1 MAQSRLPSRKRLAH
15 LSLLAFAAL
24 TLPWL
29 AQAQAE
35 GGLYI
40 AGAGFTFE
48 QAANDGLSRNPRG
61 QRFFLLAL
69 PPETEAL
76 TAKAPKALVAVRE
89 RVVAG
94 NGVLLVCKRDIESG
108 AVAASNLVPG
118 VTAIRGWPPRGS
130 NELPPGQRHY
140 ADEDPARLPQAD
152 ELLRRLRTTCT

>member
-1 MAQSRLPSRKRLAH
+1 MRIARLGLT
-15 LSLLAFAAL
+15 AFAAL

-40 AGAGFTFE
+40 AGTGFTFE
-48 QAANDGLSRNPRG
+48 QAADDGLSRNPGG

-76 TAKAPKALVAVRE
+76 TAKAPKALAAVRE
-89 RVVAG
+89 RVAAG

-108 AVAASNLVPG
+108 AIDASKLVPG
-118 VTAIRGWPPRGS
+118 VAAVRGWPPRGS
-130 NELPPGQRHY
+130 DALPPGQRLY
-140 ADEDPARLPQAD
+140 PDEDPARLPQAD